1 MSENLKAILECVPF
15 LLLVNGKFTVNT
27 GRLLETI
34 LIAVLG
40 GFLSAYITVKNLEVR
55 INQLEA
61 KVDKIYTDIY
71 KPSLYSK

>member
-1 MSENLKAILECVPF
+1 MSENLKAILDCIPF
-15 LLLVNGKFTVNT
+15 MLSVNGKFTVNT

-61 KVDKIYTDIY
+61 KVDKIYSDIY
-71 KPSLYSK
+71 KPSLSTQ